1 MLRSRNILLLF
12 FTLVVVM
19 MGFGMVIPILPFYV
33 DSFGAGG
40 SELGLL
46 MATYAIMQFLFAP
59 LWGNLSDR
67 YGRKP
72 ILVLGVLGN
81 ALAQLLFGLSS
92 ALWMLF
98 AARALAGI
106 LSSATLPTAM
116 AFVGDS
122 TADEDRGG
130 GMGILGAAMGVGM
143 VLGPGLGGALAG
155 ASLSLPFFLAAGLSL
170 LALLLILAL
179 LPESLPPA
187 ERTGSTGGLRG
198 PQLGALWRALFGPLG
213 VLCLLSFLL
222 SFGLTNFEGVFGL
235 YALERYGYGPEQ
247 VGGILML
254 IGVVSALAQG
264 ALTGPLSR
272 RWGEVA
278 LIRGALLAS
287 AVGFLL
293 MPLAETLAGVVATV
307 CFFVLGTALLRP
319 AVSSLMSRRAAT
331 GQGVAMGLNNAFMS
345 LGRIIGP
352 TWAGFLF
359 DASINLPYLSGAVI
373 MLVGFA
379 ISLVWLSGRVGL
391 QAEPLEAV
399 GSPGPLGDR

>member
-1 MLRSRNILLLF
+1 MPRSRNILLLF

-98 AARALAGI
+98 VARVLAGV

-122 TADEDRGG
+122 TAEEDRGG

-143 VLGPGLGGALAG
+143 VLGPGLGGVLAR

-170 LALLLILAL
+170 VALLLILIL
-179 LPESLPPA
+179 LPESLPA
-187 ERTGSTGGLRG
+187 SARAGSTGRPRG
-198 PQLGALWRALFGPLG
+198 PQLGVLWRALLGPLG

-254 IGVVSALAQG
+254 IGLVSAVAQG

-278 LIRGALLAS
+278 LVRGSLLLS

-307 CFFVLGTALLRP
+307 CFFVLGNALLRP

-359 DASINLPYLSGAVI
+359 DVNMNYPYLSGAAI

-379 ISLVWLSGRVGL
+379 ISLVWLSGRVGVP
-391 QAEPLEAV
+391 AEPLEAA
-399 GSPGPLGDR
+399 GNPGPLGGR